1 VAELLAGLPEERWPG
16 HVDVLDRNA
25 LSLARLVRDPPG
37 VILKAGLRLIRVRE
51 MNDVRQ
57 AIERLE
63 RPA

>member
-1 VAELLAGLPEERWPG
+1 
-16 HVDVLDRNA
+16 
-25 LSLARLVRDPPG
+25 LVRDPPG

-51 MNDVRQ
+51 VNDVRQ